1 MRFALILI
9 GAAIFA
15 KDVIAITLDVGDLK
29 SVCAT
34 AKIYQENTW
43 TYYDA
48 FKYTGAIG
56 VFVPPYYWWQ
66 AGCAFGGLI
75 DYLTICDSKNS
86 SLETLIGTGMFNQR
100 GDNNDYVPANQSL
113 SEGNDDQG
121 VWGMALMQAV
131 ERNFTD
137 HESKSWLELT
147 QAVFNTM
154 NNRWDTEHCGGGLRW
169 QIFSWNSGYDYKNSI
184 SNGCLFHIAAR
195 LGRYTGGKGYFT
207 AAERVWDWMNTAKFF
222 DVVDGTFVIYD
233 GSKIANNCSTFTRIR
248 WLYTYGI
255 FLSGAAYMYNAT
267 GDAKWLDRVNL
278 IMDAI
283 PFFFPNG
290 VMSETLCATT
300 NRCNNDQRSFRAIF
314 SRCLGLTSVMIP
326 SIYPKIRP
334 LLEASALGAAK
345 ACTGGSDSTSC
356 GQSWTVGKN
365 DGISGLGEEILALEV
380 TMALAAKQGP
390 QILTVETGG
399 TNRSDPNAGINVKDD
414 RNKQLLTIS
423 GKDRAGAGII
433 TTMILSLFVGGAA
446 WLMW

>member
-1 MRFALILI
+1 
-9 GAAIFA
+9 
-15 KDVIAITLDVGDLK
+15 
-29 SVCAT
+29 
-34 AKIYQENTW
+34 
-43 TYYDA
+43 
-48 FKYTGAIG
+48 
-56 VFVPPYYWWQ
+56 
-66 AGCAFGGLI
+66 
-75 DYLTICDSKNS
+75 
-86 SLETLIGTGMFNQR
+86 MFNQR

-195 LGRYTGGKGYFT
+195 LGRYTGGKGYFV

-267 GDAKWLDRVNL
+267 GDSKWLDRVNVIL
-278 IMDAI
+278 DAI

-300 NRCNNDQRSFRAIF
+300 NRCNNDQRSFRALF
-314 SRCLGLTSVMIP
+314 SRCLGLTSVMAP
-326 SIYPKIRP
+326 STYPKIRP

-345 ACTGGSDSTSC
+345 ACTGGADSTSC
-356 GQSWTVGKN
+356 GQDWTIGKN

-380 TMALAAKQGP
+380 TMALAAKRAP
-390 QILTVETGG
+390 QLLTVETGG
-399 TNRSDPNAGINVKDD
+399 TNRSDPNAGINVKDT
-414 RNKQLLTIS
+414 RNKQILSIS
-423 GKDRAGAGII
+423 GKDRAGAGIL
-433 TTMILSLFVGGAA
+433 TTIILSLLIGGAT